1 MTHYRGLTWDHPRG
15 TAALRRAA
23 ARFSAEPHDSTLG
36 WDSQSLEG
44 FESHPIAELCER
56 YQLVVLDHP
65 HLGDALAAGALQPLD
80 ALFPPELLAEW
91 RAATVGNSA
100 ASYTNGGRLWAAPL
114 DVATQVAAAHRARVP
129 DLPRTWDEVTALAAG
144 LPVALSLAGP
154 HALLTFLSLCVGLGE
169 TPYPAPGAALVSREA
184 GRTAL
189 ELMRDL
195 AARADP
201 ETHDLNPIAL
211 LERIAAGDRLAYCP
225 FVYGYAGYAAR
236 DWGAPVR
243 FGDVPRLVEGGPLGS
258 TLGGTGLAVTRGTR
272 VTAELTRHLGWLMSA
287 DAQRGFLPRHA
298 GQPSR
303 REAWTDPDVNAAYG
317 GFYADTLAS
326 TEDAWVR
333 PRHPGYPAFQ
343 TAASAVLRDAVTGRR
358 PVGEALDEALRLH
371 RAAAPPAPTP
381 HPTR

>member
-1 MTHYRGLTWDHPRG
+1 MTHFRGLTWDHPRG

-36 WDSQSLEG
+36 WDSHSLED
-44 FESHPIAELCER
+44 FESRPVAELCER
-56 YQLVVLDHP
+56 YHLVVLDHP

-80 ALFPPELLAEW
+80 ALFPPEELAGW
-91 RAATVGNSA
+91 RAAAVGNSA

-129 DLPRTWDEVTALAAG
+129 RLPRTWDEVTELAAG

-154 HALLTFLSLCVGLGE
+154 HALLTFLSVCLALGE
-169 TPYPAPGAALVSREA
+169 TPYPAPGAALVSREV

-195 AARADP
+195 AGRADP
-201 ETHDLNPIAL
+201 ETHALNPIAL

-236 DWGAPVR
+236 ERGAPVR
-243 FGDVPRLVEGGPLGS
+243 FGDVPRLAPDGPLGS

-272 VTAELTRHLGWLMSA
+272 VSAALVRHLGWLMSTE
-287 DAQRGFLPRHA
+287 AQRTFLPGHA
-298 GQPSR
+298 GQPAR
-303 REAWTDPDVNAAYG
+303 REAWTDPGVNAAYG
-317 GFYADTLAS
+317 GFYADTLAT
-326 TEDAWVR
+326 TERAWVR

-343 TAASAVLRDAVTGRR
+343 AAASAVLREAVTGRR
-358 PVGEALDEALRLH
+358 PAGEALDETLRLH
-371 RAAAPPAPTP
+371 RAAAPI
-381 HPTR
+381 R